1 MNTDDFP
8 KEVEDRL
15 GYYVYRLIDPRY
27 GQTFY
32 VGKGKGNRVF
42 QHAKGVSS
50 DPNDHGPGS
59 TGERIAQIHFAGVSV
74 GHIIHRHGMN
84 ERTAIEVEAALID
97 CYAGL
102 TNKQAGYESD
112 IRGCRHAA
120 EIIAEFN
127 AVEFEVDEPLIA
139 FTINQMWKELGV
151 YEATRGVWHLN
162 IQRARERH
170 LVLGVV
176 NNIVKGVYRP
186 CQWVPGTPENFPWY
200 TDEAKNCWGFIGVE
214 AGPDDQAKYLGKRV
228 PAEYSRKGVQTS
240 RRYIPQE
247 LSPKS

>member
-1 MNTDDFP
+1 M
-8 KEVEDRL
+8 
-15 GYYVYRLIDPRY
+15 
-27 GQTFY
+27 
-32 VGKGKGNRVF
+32 
-42 QHAKGVSS
+42 
-50 DPNDHGPGS
+50 
-59 TGERIAQIHFAGVSV
+59 
-74 GHIIHRHGMN
+74 
-84 ERTAIEVEAALID
+84 EAALID

-176 NNIVKGVYRP
+176 NNIVKRGSIAPANGCRAHRKIF
-186 CQWVPGTPENFPWY
+186 PGT
-200 TDEAKNCWGFIGVE
+200 
-214 AGPDDQAKYLGKRV
+214 
-228 PAEYSRKGVQTS
+228 QTK
-240 RRYIPQE
+240 
-247 LSPKS
+247 PKTVGGSSVSKLAPMIKPST

>member
-1 MNTDDFP
+1 MSTDDFP

-15 GYYVYRLIDPRY
+15 GHYVYRLIDPRN

-32 VGKGKGNRVF
+32 VGKGQGDRVF
-42 QHAKGVSS
+42 QHAKGVSD
-50 DPNDHGPGS
+50 DPTDHGSGS
-59 TGERIAQIHFAGVSV
+59 TRERIAQINFAGLFV
-74 GHIIHRHGMN
+74 GHIIHRHGMDK
-84 ERTAIEVEAALID
+84 RTAIEVESALID
-97 CYAGL
+97 CYPGL

-112 IRGCRHAA
+112 TRGCRHAA

-139 FTINQMWKELGV
+139 FTINQLWQTLGF
-151 YEATRGVWHLN
+151 YEATRGVWRLN
-162 IQRARERH
+162 IHRARERH

-186 CQWVPGTPENFPWY
+186 CQWVRGTTGNFPWF
-200 TDEAKNCWGFIGVE
+200 TGEAKNLWGFIGVE
-214 AGPDDQAKYLGKRV
+214 AVPDDQAKYLGKRV
-228 PAEYSRKGVQTS
+228 PAEYCRKGVQTS

-247 LSPKS
+247 LPTKS